1 VVSAE
6 EQQARYSSFGL
17 PLEYAKILAAEE
29 AKTDGGSEAAFLAAD
44 NKFVGKFTVRAVLE
58 NNKAFWSS

>member
-1 VVSAE
+1 ME

-17 PLEYAKILAAEE
+17 PPDYARILATEE
-29 AKTDGGSEAAFLAAD
+29 AKTDSGSETAFLAAD
-44 NKFVGKFTVRAVLE
+44 NKFVGTFTVRAVLE